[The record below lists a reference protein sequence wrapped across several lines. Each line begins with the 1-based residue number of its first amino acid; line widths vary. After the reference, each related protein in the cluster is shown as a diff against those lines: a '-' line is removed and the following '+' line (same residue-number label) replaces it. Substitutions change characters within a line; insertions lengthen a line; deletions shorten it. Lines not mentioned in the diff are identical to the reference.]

1 MSPVCA
7 PIERLEPERQ
17 TERALST
24 ATSTATISTA
34 STATTDRP
42 GIAATEASFQAR
54 ARGDDRVLVLSGSW
68 TMRHLGRVEAELR
81 ELAPAAGRTVIDMA
95 DVERLD
101 TAGAWLL
108 ERFADRTGN
117 VAVTNVAPE
126 AASLMEAVQRYRTVG
141 EGERAARANP
151 FERMVA
157 SVGRS
162 MFALGTDVR
171 LGLNVLGAAIW
182 GERSGKAGRRGFG
195 ITPVVAQLD
204 KMAVQAVPIVGL
216 MSFLIGA
223 IVAQQGAF
231 QLRYAAGAGTEIFA
245 VDLVSILLLREI
257 GVMLT
262 AIMVAGRTG
271 SAMTAELGSMRMRE
285 EIDALQVMGLNPMTT
300 LIFPRLVALGIAL
313 PLLTIVSCFFAL
325 LGGALVL
332 NIYADLSLTIQ
343 ISRLQEAIDFTTIA
357 AGIIKA
363 PFMALI
369 IGIVA
374 ALEGMQ
380 VGGSAESLGRRVT
393 ASVVKS
399 IFLVIFVDGMFAV
412 FYAAIDF

>member
-1 MSPVCA
+1 MSTTTLDDVGNSA
-7 PIERLEPERQ
+7 P
-17 TERALST
+17 
-24 ATSTATISTA
+24 
-34 STATTDRP
+34 TD
-42 GIAATEASFQAR
+42 AAFR
-54 ARGDDRVLVLSGSW
+54 VHARGDDRVLFLSGAW
-68 TMRHLGRVEAELR
+68 TMRHLGKVEGELR
-81 ELAPAAGRTVIDMA
+81 EVPEAPGRTLLDLA
-95 DVERLD
+95 DVDRLD

-108 ERFADRTGN
+108 GRFSDRMGE
-117 VAVTNVAPE
+117 VSVTNVASE
-126 AASLMEAVQRYRTVG
+126 QASLLEAVQRYRPTEPAPSPDRGNALVRLA
-141 EGERAARANP
+141 E
-151 FERMVA
+151 
-157 SVGRS
+157 SVGRGTY
-162 MFALGTDVR
+162 ALGKDLR
-171 LGLNVLGAAIW
+171 MGLNVLGAAIW
-182 GERSGKAGRRGFG
+182 GERTGKAGRRSFG

-271 SAMTAELGSMRMRE
+271 SAMTAELGSMKMRE
-285 EIDALQVMGLNPMTT
+285 EIDALKVMGLNPMTT

-313 PLLTIVSCFFAL
+313 PLLTVVSCFFAL

-332 NIYADLSLTIQ
+332 NLYADLSLAIQ

-374 ALEGMQ
+374 ALEGLQ

-399 IFLVIFVDGMFAV
+399 IFLVIFVDGLFAI
-412 FYAAIDF
+412 FYAQIDF

>member
-1 MSPVCA
+1 MSTTTLDA
-7 PIERLEPERQ
+7 P
-17 TERALST
+17 TT
-24 ATSTATISTA
+24 APAN
-34 STATTDRP
+34 D
-42 GIAATEASFQAR
+42 ASFRVLQ
-54 ARGDDRVLVLSGSW
+54 RGDDRVLVLGGSW
-68 TMRHLGRVEAELR
+68 TMRHLGDVERSLR
-81 ELAPAAGRTVIDMA
+81 DVPPIAGRTVIDMA

-108 ERFADRTGN
+108 ERFGDRVGVEGE
-117 VAVTNVAPE
+117 VAVANVTPSR
-126 AASLMEAVQRYRTVG
+126 ASLMEAVQRYRAK
-141 EGERAARANP
+141 EPPPPAERLNP
-151 FERMVA
+151 VVRFLASTGQSMWRLWIDLRM
-157 SVGRS
+157 
-162 MFALGTDVR
+162 
-171 LGLNVLGAAIW
+171 GLAVLGAALL
-182 GERSGKAGRRGFG
+182 GERTGKEGRRNFG
-195 ITPVVAQLD
+195 VTAVVAQME
-204 KMAVQAVPIVGL
+204 KMGVQAVPIVGL

-231 QLRYAAGAGTEIFA
+231 QLRYAAGPGTEIFA

-285 EIDALQVMGLNPMTT
+285 EIDALKVMGLNPMTT
-300 LIFPRLVALGIAL
+300 LIFPRLVAIGLTL
-313 PLLTIVSCFFAL
+313 PLLTVVSCVFAL
-325 LGGALVL
+325 AGAALVL
-332 NIYADLSLTIQ
+332 NLYADLPLAIQ
-343 ISRLQEAIDFTTIA
+343 ITRLYDAIDFTTLA

-374 ALEGMQ
+374 ALEGLQ

-399 IFLVIFVDGMFAV
+399 IFLVIFVDGLFAI
-412 FYAAIDF
+412 FYAQIDF